1 MLFAKPGVL
10 LVSGETFYG
19 SIVPMQVIMP
29 TLLLIGITNI
39 LGIQILV
46 PTSREKTVLYSEI
59 AGAVIDIIINA
70 LLIPT
75 MRATG
80 AAIGTLVAE
89 FVVLVVQYYVL
100 RKEIR
105 YAFRQ
110 INYWKITVGILIGT
124 MLSIGTMYLG
134 FGYFLTLLIS
144 AILFF
149 GSYGLFLLVTKE
161 DMTVE
166 LFNQVLDKIKKK

>member
-1 MLFAKPGVL
+1 
-10 LVSGETFYG
+10 
-19 SIVPMQVIMP
+19 
-29 TLLLIGITNI
+29 
-39 LGIQILV
+39 
-46 PTSREKTVLYSEI
+46 
-59 AGAVIDIIINA
+59 
-70 LLIPT
+70 

-110 INYWKITVGILIGT
+110 INYWKIAVGILVGT
-124 MLSIGTMYLG
+124 ALSIGTIYLG
-134 FGYFLTLLIS
+134 LGYFLTLLIS

-149 GSYGLFLLVTKE
+149 GSYGLVLLLSKE
-161 DMTVE
+161 GLTTE
-166 LFNQVLDKIKKK
+166 LFNQVLNKIKKNIS